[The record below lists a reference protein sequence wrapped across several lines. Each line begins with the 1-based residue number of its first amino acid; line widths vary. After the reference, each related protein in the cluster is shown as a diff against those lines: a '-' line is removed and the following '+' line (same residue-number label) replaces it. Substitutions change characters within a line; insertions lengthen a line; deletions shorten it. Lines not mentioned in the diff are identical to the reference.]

1 MRCAKP
7 VKNKRSVL
15 PAFIFEARRG
25 EEEKNRSRRGWR
37 RRRRRKRRKE
47 EKVCEIVGE
56 GNIDMYHISC

>member
-25 EEEKNRSRRGWR
+25 EEEKNRSRRGLR

-47 EKVCEIVGE
+47 EKVCEIV
-56 GNIDMYHISC
+56 